1 MNIWSLLLVA
11 GLSTVPAESSVSLL
25 GERAPEG
32 ALFERVVV
40 IGASL
45 SSGFGLDREVG
56 APLSFAKIFDEVL
69 VAEHGAILS
78 NVQPWFFADPE
89 GYGRL
94 MIDDIVKRDPTLV
107 VAVDFPFWFG
117 YGSLEEEKRVPRLEL
132 ALSLL
137 EELKCPVVVGNFP
150 NMDAALG
157 SMLSVIQIPEPP
169 TLTALNDRIR
179 AWTDQK
185 PTRMLADL
193 AAYSELIREEQDVQV
208 GSGWEGKRAKEL
220 LQEDQL
226 HPSLIGA
233 VMIAIMTGEVLS
245 KDVKEVEANSF
256 DSDIGAV
263 VERVRALHGA
273 PQTPLKQD

>member
-1 MNIWSLLLVA
+1 MNIWSLLLLA
-11 GLSTVPAESSVSLL
+11 GLSTVPTESSALRL
-25 GERAPEG
+25 DERSPEESI
-32 ALFERVVV
+32 FERVVV

-45 SSGFGLDREVG
+45 SSGFGLERELG
-56 APLSFAKIFDEVL
+56 APLNLAKVLDEVL

-94 MIDDIVKRDPTLV
+94 MIDDVVERDPTLV
-107 VAVDFPFWFG
+107 VAIDFPFWFG
-117 YGSLEEEKRVPRLEL
+117 YGSLEEDERVARLERG
-132 ALSLL
+132 LSLL
-137 EELKCPVVVGNFP
+137 EELNCPVVVGNFP
-150 NMDAALG
+150 NMEAALG
-157 SMLSVIQIPEPP
+157 SMLSVIQIPESA
-169 TLTALNDRIR
+169 TLKALNDRIR

-193 AAYSELIREEQDVQV
+193 ATYSDLIREERDVRV

-226 HPSLIGA
+226 HPSLVGA

-245 KDVKEVEANSF
+245 KDVNEVETSSF
-256 DSDIGAV
+256 DLDIEVV
-263 VERVRALHGA
+263 VERLRTMYGVPRA
-273 PQTPLKQD
+273 PVKED